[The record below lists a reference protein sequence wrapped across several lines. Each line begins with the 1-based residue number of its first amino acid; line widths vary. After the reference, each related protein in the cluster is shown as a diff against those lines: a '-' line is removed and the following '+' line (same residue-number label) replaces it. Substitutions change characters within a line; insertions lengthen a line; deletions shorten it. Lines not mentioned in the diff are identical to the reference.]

1 MAKQSISTDTM
12 PAAAVPD
19 RALYAV
25 IDSTPVELVGDN
37 PQELLTDAGQWRMY
51 VRDIHRLVELLAANT
66 VQPDPSTTH
75 TITGAV
81 GAARVLTD
89 LADATFDRAC
99 RLLNFDHT
107 GATA

>member
-1 MAKQSISTDTM
+1 MAKQSIPTGTT
-12 PAAAVPD
+12 PAPAPD

-25 IDSTPVELVGDN
+25 IDSTPVELVGEN

-51 VRDIHRLVELLAANT
+51 VRDIHRLVEVLAANSVKLERET
-66 VQPDPSTTH
+66 ADA
-75 TITGAV
+75 IIGAV